1 MSSSSESEDATP
13 LKRRNYDM
21 YFKLEVV
28 AYAEK
33 YNKSK
38 AAKIKKVPRS
48 CVKDWMKQKAQLEAH
63 LKASSSCSISSR
75 KRLQG
80 AGRPLKDKNFSTR
93 CSPTGFF
100 SNVRRS
106 CVLAAR

>member
-1 MSSSSESEDATP
+1 MH
-13 LKRRNYDM
+13 
-21 YFKLEVV
+21 FKLEVV

-63 LKASSSCSISSR
+63 LKVSCSTSSS
-75 KRLQG
+75 KRLL
-80 AGRPLKDKNFSTR
+80 PY
-93 CSPTGFF
+93 
-100 SNVRRS
+100 S
-106 CVLAAR
+106 CESY